1 MPFAEVNG
9 ARINYSVVGEGEPV
23 ILLTGFGGDI
33 NFFHSLVPSLSDKYK
48 VITYE
53 HRGSGLTEYKGDFD
67 CQTYVDDA
75 LALLDYLGIFKVH
88 MLGWSMGSQVA
99 MEFAVQHQERLQS
112 LTLVSAFM
120 HCPARSSY
128 MMNTMIQAGI
138 GGLDV
143 EYIYAMVNAFSFT
156 EDYFDAKRAKG
167 QKIRTINTTTP
178 ERLKQQMW
186 CLDRYDLR
194 GKLHV
199 LNIPVLS
206 IHGLDDIMVEPK
218 LGDAI
223 VQDIKNCRVH
233 RIPAVGHIIHPSLY
247 AEEFKRFLADNA
259 KH

>member
-33 NFFHSLVPSLSDKYK
+33 NFFHSLIPSLSDKYK
-48 VITYE
+48 VIVYE
-53 HRGSGLTEYKGDFD
+53 HRGSGLTEYSGDFN
-67 CQTYVDDA
+67 CQTYVDDV
-75 LALLDYLGIFKVH
+75 LGLLDYLKIFKVH

-128 MMNTMIQAGI
+128 MMNTMIEAGI
-138 GGLDV
+138 EGVKV

-156 EDYFDAKRAKG
+156 EDYFDAKRQKG
-167 QKIRTINTTTP
+167 QKIKTINTTTP
-178 ERLKQQMW
+178 ERLLQQMR
-186 CLDRYDLR
+186 CLDTFDLR

-199 LNIPVLS
+199 LDIPVLS

-218 LGDAI
+218 LGDAAAA
-223 VQDIKNCRVH
+223 DIKNCRVY
-233 RIPAVGHIIHPSLY
+233 RIPGVGHIIHPSLY
-247 AEEFKRFLADNA
+247 VDEFKKFLANNS